1 MLEEFKTRLE
11 LVWLCMKIGAAVFF
25 MVWLVTGNWDKLL
38 DIFA

>member
-1 MLEEFKTRLE
+1 MLEELKARLE
-11 LVWLCMKIGAAVFF
+11 LVWLCMKIGAAVFL